1 MTFGNMNSPWELTNS
16 QFISVLE
23 NQGVETVEITPMGGD
38 TNYRAYQVT
47 GILVGEDQQEY
58 VTYIS
63 NDDEWNY
70 VFDRINSLNHDIY
83 TSNDVVWVFNPA
95 PSYSIGNVI
104 FIVLIIGGF
113 IFMFY
118 FMMRSG
124 NNANRQ
130 AFDFGKS
137 RAQIS
142 KNEKTT
148 FKDVAGADEEKEE
161 LKEIIDFLKNPKRYI
176 ELGARIPKGIL
187 LVGPPGTGK
196 TLIARAV
203 AGEAN
208 VPFYF
213 VSGSDFLEMFVGVGA
228 SRVRDMFKVA
238 KAHAPCIL
246 FIDEIDAVGRQRGT
260 GLGGG
265 HDERE
270 QTLNQLLV
278 EMDGFGHNSGVII
291 IAATNRVDILD
302 PALMR
307 PGRFD
312 RQIYVGKPD
321 IKGREEILQVHSRNK
336 KINPEITFKEI
347 ARRTPGFT
355 GADLENLMNEAALL
369 AARENRTQIELH
381 HIDEAVD
388 RVLMGPAK
396 KSRVFSKKER
406 NFIAHHEAGHTVVGL
421 KLENASIVHKVTIIP
436 RGQAG
441 GYNLMLP
448 EEEQAFLQ
456 TRQNLLEIITGLLG
470 GRVAEEVIFGEIST
484 GAHNDLERAT
494 AIARAM
500 ITQFGMSDNLGPVTY
515 EKDTDTVFL
524 GRDYGK
530 SKDFSEAIATEID
543 KEVRGIIHDCYGKAK
558 ALIIEHI
565 ELLKTIAKYLLE
577 VETLTKEDI
586 DEIKASVDGAD
597 MVFVTCGLG
606 GGTGTGA
613 SPIVAEAAREAG
625 ALTIAIV
632 TIPFSAE
639 GSIRMQNAEAGL
651 KRLREVSDTV
661 IVVPNDRL
669 LDAVP
674 NLPMQAAFKV
684 ADEVLMRSV
693 KGITEL
699 ITRPGLI
706 NLDFADVRTVMT
718 NGGVA
723 MIGMGEAEGEEKA
736 RDSVMKALRSPLLD
750 VDVSG
755 LIFW

>member
-1 MTFGNMNSPWELTNS
+1 MATVQKHNKSPMNNRTTQFLTILILVVIVITIFVTFGNVNSPKELTNT
-16 QFISVLE
+16 QFENVL
-23 NQGVETVEITPMGGD
+23 NNNGVETIQITPLTGE
-38 TNYRAYQVT
+38 TNYRAYKVT
-47 GILVGEDQQEY
+47 GELSTGQAYITYLANDAEKDH
-58 VTYIS
+58 VTDIVLALNSDAFDS
-63 NDDEWNY
+63 ND
-70 VFDRINSLNHDIY
+70 IIY
-83 TSNDVVWVFNPA
+83 TFVPA
-95 PSYSIGNVI
+95 SSYNIGNVI

-118 FMMRSG
+118 FMMKNG
-124 NNANRQ
+124 TNANKQ

-137 RAQIS
+137 RARIS
-142 KNEKTT
+142 KNQKTT

-161 LKEIIDFLKNPKRYI
+161 LKEIIDFLKHPKRYTD
-176 ELGARIPKGIL
+176 LGARIPKGIL
-187 LVGPPGTGK
+187 LIGPPGTGK

-228 SRVRDMFKVA
+228 SRVRDMFKTA
-238 KAHAPCIL
+238 KAHSPCIL

-321 IKGREEILQVHSRNK
+321 IKGREEILKVHSKNK
-336 KINPEITFKEI
+336 KINPEISFKEI

-355 GADLENLMNEAALL
+355 GADIENLMNEAALL
-369 AARENRTQIELH
+369 AARENHNQIELY

-396 KSRVFSKKER
+396 KSRVFSNKER
-406 NFIAHHEAGHTVVGL
+406 QFIAHHEAGHTVVGL
-421 KLENASIVHKVTIIP
+421 KLKNANIVHKVTIIP

-448 EEEQAFLQ
+448 QEEQTFLQ
-456 TRQNLLEIITGLLG
+456 TKQDLKEQITGLLG
-470 GRVAEEVIFGEIST
+470 GRVAEEIIFNEIST
-484 GAHNDLERAT
+484 GAHNDLDRAT

-500 ITQFGMSDNLGPVTY
+500 ITQFGMSDHLGPVTY
-515 EKDTDTVFL
+515 ERDTDTVFL

-530 SKDFSEAIATEID
+530 SKEFSEAIATKIDDEIRGVINECYENARKLI
-543 KEVRGIIHDCYGKAK
+543 KENID
-558 ALIIEHI
+558 
-565 ELLKTIAKYLLE
+565 LLKTIAKYLLE

-586 DEIKASVDGAD
+586 DEIAETGKLARWDNSVSKEEDIE
-597 MVFVTCGLG
+597 
-606 GGTGTGA
+606 
-613 SPIVAEAAREAG
+613 S
-625 ALTIAIV
+625 
-632 TIPFSAE
+632 
-639 GSIRMQNAEAGL
+639 
-651 KRLREVSDTV
+651 
-661 IVVPNDRL
+661 
-669 LDAVP
+669 
-674 NLPMQAAFKV
+674 
-684 ADEVLMRSV
+684 
-693 KGITEL
+693 
-699 ITRPGLI
+699 
-706 NLDFADVRTVMT
+706 
-718 NGGVA
+718 
-723 MIGMGEAEGEEKA
+723 EEKKE
-736 RDSVMKALRSPLLD
+736 DESKKEDLPK
-750 VDVSG
+750 
-755 LIFW
+755 

>member
-1 MTFGNMNSPWELTNS
+1 MAIAKKPTKRPTTNRTTQFLTILILIVIVITIFVTWGKTDSPVPLTNT
-16 QFISVLE
+16 QFETLLV
-23 NQGVETVEITPMGGD
+23 NQGVETVDVTPLAGEL
-38 TNYRAYQVT
+38 NYRAYTVT
-47 GILVGEDQQEY
+47 GELSGGQTFITYFANNTELDNFEDKVNQLN
-58 VTYIS
+58 
-63 NDDEWNY
+63 NDD
-70 VFDRINSLNHDIY
+70 FPI
-83 TSNDVVWVFNPA
+83 NDVIYNFVPA
-95 PSYSIGNVI
+95 SNYNIGNVI
-104 FIVLIIGGF
+104 FIVLIIAGF

-118 FMMRSG
+118 FMMKKG
-124 NNANRQ
+124 NNQNKQ

-137 RAQIS
+137 RAKVS
-142 KNEKTT
+142 KNQKTT

-161 LKEIIDFLKNPKRYI
+161 LNEIIDFLKNPKRYM
-176 ELGARIPKGIL
+176 ELGARIPRGVL

-203 AGEAN
+203 AGEAS

-228 SRVRDMFKVA
+228 SRVRDMFKTA
-238 KAHAPCIL
+238 KAHTPCIL

-321 IKGREEILQVHSRNK
+321 VRGREAILRVHSRNK

-369 AARENRTQIELH
+369 AARENRVQVEMH

-396 KSRVFSKKER
+396 KSKIFSKKER

-421 KLENASIVHKVTIIP
+421 KLKNASIVHKVTIIP

-448 EEEQAFLQ
+448 EEEQTFLQ
-456 TRQNLLEIITGLLG
+456 TKQDLLALITGLLG

-500 ITQFGMSDNLGPVTY
+500 ITQYGMSDNLGPVTY
-515 EKDTDTVFL
+515 EKDSNTVFL

-530 SKDFSEAIATEID
+530 SNNFSEAIATEID
-543 KEVRGIIHDCYGKAK
+543 KEIRGVIHECYEDARV
-558 ALIIEHI
+558 LITKHLD
-565 ELLKTIAKYLLE
+565 LLNTIAKYLLD
-577 VETLTKEDI
+577 VETLNKEDI
-586 DEIKASVDGAD
+586 DEIAS
-597 MVFVTCGLG
+597 
-606 GGTGTGA
+606 TGKLSRWDDVLAEDLDEKKPEETKKETKKPIKKTG
-613 SPIVAEAAREAG
+613 
-625 ALTIAIV
+625 
-632 TIPFSAE
+632 
-639 GSIRMQNAEAGL
+639 
-651 KRLREVSDTV
+651 D
-661 IVVPNDRL
+661 
-669 LDAVP
+669 
-674 NLPMQAAFKV
+674 
-684 ADEVLMRSV
+684 V
-693 KGITEL
+693 KH
-699 ITRPGLI
+699 
-706 NLDFADVRTVMT
+706 
-718 NGGVA
+718 
-723 MIGMGEAEGEEKA
+723 
-736 RDSVMKALRSPLLD
+736 
-750 VDVSG
+750 
-755 LIFW
+755 

>member
-1 MTFGNMNSPWELTNS
+1 MAVAKKPTNTPVNNRTATFITILILVVIFISLFLGFGNTDNEIELTNT
-16 QFISVLE
+16 QFTSVLV
-23 NQGVETVEITPMGGD
+23 NQGVETVEVTPYGGD
-38 TNYRAYQVT
+38 TNYRVYKVT
-47 GILVGEDQQEY
+47 GELSSGQNY
-58 VTYIS
+58 VTFFA
-63 NDDEWNY
+63 NDTELDNAFDE
-70 VFDRINSLNHDIY
+70 IQILNNDGF
-83 TSNDVVWVFNPA
+83 TNNDVIYNFVPA
-95 PSYSIGNVI
+95 PSYNIGNVI

-118 FMMRSG
+118 FMMRNG

-137 RAQIS
+137 RAKIS

-148 FKDVAGADEEKEE
+148 FKDVAGAEEEKEE
-161 LKEIIDFLKNPKRYI
+161 LTEIIDFLKSPKRYM

-228 SRVRDMFKVA
+228 SRVRDMFKTA

-321 IKGREEILQVHSRNK
+321 IKGREEILEVHSRNK
-336 KINPEITFKEI
+336 KINPNLTFKEI

-369 AARENRTQIELH
+369 AAREKRTQIELH

-406 NFIAHHEAGHTVVGL
+406 QFIAHHEAGHTVVGL
-421 KLENASIVHKVTIIP
+421 KLENANIVHKVTIIP

-448 EEEQAFLQ
+448 EVEQAFLQ
-456 TRQNLLEIITGLLG
+456 TKQNLLDMITGLLG
-470 GRVAEEVIFGEIST
+470 GRVAEELIFNEIST

-494 AIARAM
+494 AIARSM
-500 ITQFGMSDNLGPVTY
+500 ITQFGMSDNLGPITY
-515 EKDTDTVFL
+515 ERDTDTVFL

-543 KEVRGIIHDCYGKAK
+543 KEVRGIIHTCYENAK
-558 ALIIEHI
+558 TLITNNID
-565 ELLKTIAKYLLE
+565 LLKLIAKYLLD

-586 DEIKASVDGAD
+586 DEIAKTGKLARWDDVLAD
-597 MVFVTCGLG
+597 
-606 GGTGTGA
+606 
-613 SPIVAEAAREAG
+613 
-625 ALTIAIV
+625 
-632 TIPFSAE
+632 
-639 GSIRMQNAEAGL
+639 
-651 KRLREVSDTV
+651 D
-661 IVVPNDRL
+661 
-669 LDAVP
+669 LDS
-674 NLPMQAAFKV
+674 K
-684 ADEVLMRSV
+684 
-693 KGITEL
+693 T
-699 ITRPGLI
+699 
-706 NLDFADVRTVMT
+706 
-718 NGGVA
+718 
-723 MIGMGEAEGEEKA
+723 EEKKTEIKE
-736 RDSVMKALRSPLLD
+736 DIKTEVEKEKKTED
-750 VDVSG
+750 K
-755 LIFW
+755 